1 MANSAEVKTKLKALQ
16 QSHMSMTLKNT
27 LFNRMPALYMLFAR
41 DGDKSGPNGLGV
53 PKTGIFLSGIEATRA
68 RKEEILGASVYE
80 PIIQS
85 GQPVA
90 TDGKNIGMASPMPVR
105 SNWTTTGP
113 DSYFTRPRVKWCEF
127 ADPYKV
133 GNKLIR
139 RTTRAAANEVKAWA
153 AVTSLFKAETV
164 SVLAVHLNRWQQML
178 WGTTGSGAP
187 SNEDNDTWDTI
198 HSFQNAIHDSNTYCG
213 VDRSLSANSWFRG
226 NRVTSAFQ
234 ADFESLINYC
244 NYDLGLAKKGT
255 GIDLLLVDG
264 ANFKKAKSEAKA
276 KGQTVIANGGMP
288 DFGTF
293 GFKRELVRIDNT
305 WIVYDP
311 ECPPN
316 HVAALSMETW
326 TVAIHPDANFR
337 VTEPFDQTKIEG
349 GDDAQ
354 AGQVRTEVMVVCEV
368 PSLNAYFTAVS

>member
-1 MANSAEVKTKLKALQ
+1 MANSADVKTKMKALQ
-16 QSHMSMTLKNT
+16 QTHMSNTLQNT
-27 LFNRMPALYMLFAR
+27 LFNRMPLLYMMFGR
-41 DGDKSGPNGLGV
+41 DGDKMGPKGLGI
-53 PKTGIFLSGIEATRA
+53 PKTGIFLSGVEAAKA

-90 TDGKNIGMASPMPVR
+90 TDGKSLGMTSPMPVR
-105 SNWTTTGP
+105 ANWTTTGP
-113 DSYFTRPRVKWCEF
+113 DSYFTRPRFKWVEY

-139 RTTRAAANEVKAWA
+139 RTLRKAPNEVAAWQ
-153 AVTSLFKAETV
+153 AVGSLFKAETT
-164 SVLAVHLNRWQQML
+164 SVLAVHLNRWQQLL
-178 WGTTGSGAP
+178 WGTTGTGAP
-187 SNEDNDTWDTI
+187 TNEDNDTWDAP
-198 HSFQNAIHDSNTYCG
+198 HSLANALGAANTYGG
-213 VDRSLSANSWFRG
+213 VDRSLAANAWWRG
-226 NRVTSAFQ
+226 NTVSTAFG

-264 ANFKKAKSEAKA
+264 QNFKKAKSEAKA
-276 KGQTVIANGGMP
+276 KGQTVIANGGIP
-288 DFGTF
+288 EYGAF

-311 ECPPN
+311 ECPAN
-316 HVAALSMETW
+316 TVAALNMDTW
-326 TVAIHPDANFR
+326 TVAIHPDANFK
-337 VTEPFDQTKIEG
+337 VTEPFDQTKVEG

-354 AGQVRTEVMVVCEV
+354 AGQVRTEAMIVCEV
-368 PSLNAYFTAVS
+368 PSLNAYFTSVS